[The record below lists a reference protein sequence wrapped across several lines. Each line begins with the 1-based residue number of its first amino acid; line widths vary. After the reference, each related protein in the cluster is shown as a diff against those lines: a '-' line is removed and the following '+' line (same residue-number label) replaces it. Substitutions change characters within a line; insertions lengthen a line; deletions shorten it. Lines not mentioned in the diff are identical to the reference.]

1 MADRRRQG
9 ARPPRGARFLL
20 RLCTPRRRHEWLAG
34 DQEEGFHDVAARRG
48 LRAAR
53 RWYWRQTRL
62 AAWPWRS
69 APRVPA
75 PETTAPMPQI
85 MTDLRDASRTLRH
98 APAFTVTAVL
108 MLALGIG
115 VNTTVFSWINAVLLS
130 PIPGAREAHR
140 LVQLGTT
147 FKGNVDTSFSYV
159 DYRLMRSLDGFQ
171 GMAARSPQPLSLAVP
186 QTAADGRQTPGAVE
200 RAWCELVSDNLFALL
215 GVQPATGRA
224 FVPGEV
230 RGAGDP
236 PVAVISD
243 GLWHRHF
250 GRDPSAIG
258 RHVLVNGQ
266 PVTVIG
272 VAPAAF
278 QGSVPAL
285 AIDLWL
291 PITQVALVAPD
302 RDGTRLTAAGWHW
315 LEVLARPAEGLT
327 VAQARERFAAGY
339 AALAGQRSRR
349 ADVMG
354 TAFLLRDAEGGS
366 IGLLRPVLLV
376 LSAVAGLVLLIAC
389 ANLANLLLA
398 RATGRRRELAIRVA
412 LGATRGALLRL
423 LFAESALLAA
433 GGAAAA
439 LLVTGWTSGVL
450 MRFVPPTDAPVSLH
464 VPVDATVFAFAMAVA
479 TATAV
484 LLGILPAWPVT
495 SGSMVDALK
504 DGAPGASGRR
514 RITSVLVVVQV
525 ALSVVLLASAGLCLR
540 SLINARTVSTGFN
553 TSNVLLASLDLYP
566 VAASDDGA
574 RRLYRGLLEAVTRLP
589 GVSEVT
595 MASLVPLGLESG
607 SWTTVGVDGY
617 DPAPDERV
625 STAYNLVGPGYF
637 RTLQTPVVRG
647 RDIAP
652 QDDED
657 GEPVVVVNEALA
669 KRYWAGRDALG
680 SRVRLGD
687 QPWMRVVGVAADTK
701 QTGLTG
707 WARPLM
713 YVPILQVPG
722 ETITLHVRTAGEPGP
737 LAGAVRDAVRGVDP
751 GLSLYNVRSFADHA
765 RAATFRQRLA
775 GSLLAVFGVVA
786 LVLAAVGLSAVLALL
801 VGQRTR
807 EFGVRLALGATSTDL
822 GLLVA
827 RQAGLLVAA
836 GLAFGAGGTLV
847 AGRALEELLIG
858 VSHRDAPTL
867 AGAMLVLGLAALAA
881 CLAPVRRASRLDPVR
896 ALRTE

>member
-1 MADRRRQG
+1 
-9 ARPPRGARFLL
+9 
-20 RLCTPRRRHEWLAG
+20 
-34 DQEEGFHDVAARRG
+34 
-48 LRAAR
+48 
-53 RWYWRQTRL
+53 
-62 AAWPWRS
+62 
-69 APRVPA
+69 
-75 PETTAPMPQI
+75 MPQLR
-85 MTDLRDASRTLRH
+85 TDLRDAARTLRH
-98 APAFTVTAVL
+98 APGFTVTAVL

-130 PIPGAREAHR
+130 PVPGARDAHR
-140 LVQLGTT
+140 VVQLGTT

-159 DYRLMRSLDGFQ
+159 DYQLMRSLDGFQ
-171 GMAARSPQPLSLAVP
+171 GMAARSDRSLSLAVP
-186 QTAADGRQTPGAVE
+186 QTGADGRQTPGAPE

-215 GVQPATGRA
+215 GVQPAAGRG

-230 RGAGDP
+230 RGAGDA

-243 GLWHRHF
+243 GLWLRHF
-250 GRDPSAIG
+250 GHDPSAIG
-258 RHVLVNGQ
+258 RHVLVNGT

-272 VAPAAF
+272 VAPPAF

-285 AIDLWL
+285 AVDLWL
-291 PITQVALVAPD
+291 PITQAALVAPD
-302 RDGTRLTAAGWHW
+302 PDGERLTAAGWHW
-315 LEVLARPAEGLT
+315 LEVLARPAEGLA

-339 AALAGQRSRR
+339 DALAGQRSRR
-349 ADVMG
+349 ADVVG

-366 IGLLRPVLLV
+366 IGLVRPVLLV

-398 RATGRRRELAIRVA
+398 RATGRRRELGIRVA

-423 LFAESALLAA
+423 LVAESALLAA

-439 LLVTGWTSGVL
+439 LLATGWTSSLL

-464 VPVDATVFAFAMAVA
+464 VPVDATVFAFAMALA

-484 LLGILPAWPVT
+484 LLGIVPALAVT
-495 SGSMVDALK
+495 SGSMADALK
-504 DGAPGASGRR
+504 DGTPGASGRR
-514 RITSVLVVVQV
+514 RISSVLVVVQV
-525 ALSVVLLASAGLCLR
+525 ALSVVLLTAAGLCVR
-540 SLINARTVSTGFN
+540 SLINAQTVPTGFN
-553 TSNVLLASLDLYP
+553 TSGVLLASIDLYP
-566 VAASDDGA
+566 LASSNDAARS
-574 RRLYRGLLEAVTRLP
+574 LYRGLLEAVGRLP

-617 DPAPDERV
+617 HPAPDERV

-637 RTLQTPVVRG
+637 RTLQTAVLRG

-657 GEPVVVVNEALA
+657 GERVVVINQALA

-680 SRVRLGD
+680 GRVRFGD
-687 QPWMRVVGVAADTK
+687 DQWRRVVGVVANTK
-701 QTGLTG
+701 QKDLSG
-707 WARPLM
+707 WASPSM
-713 YVPILQVPG
+713 YVPILQVPA
-722 ETITLHVRTAGEPGP
+722 ETITLHVRTAGEAGL
-737 LAGAVRDAVRGVDP
+737 LAGAVRDAVSGVDP

-765 RAATFRQRLA
+765 RAATFRQRMA
-775 GSLLAVFGVVA
+775 GALLTAFGVLA

-807 EFGVRLALGATSTDL
+807 EFGVRLALGATSADL

-836 GLAFGAGGTLV
+836 GLGVGAGGALV
-847 AGRALEELLIG
+847 AGHAVEELLIG
-858 VSHRDAPTL
+858 VSPGDALTL
-867 AGAMLVLGLAALAA
+867 AGATLVLGLAALVA
-881 CLAPVRRASRLDPVR
+881 CLAPVLRATRLDPVR
-896 ALRTE
+896 ALRAE